1 MTWPSRWKC
10 MDDDVE
16 ESGEN
21 RVGVSVPKGPD
32 GGLQIVTW
40 WSGDEAVDGVTC
52 GLLAMLL

>member
-1 MTWPSRWKC
+1 